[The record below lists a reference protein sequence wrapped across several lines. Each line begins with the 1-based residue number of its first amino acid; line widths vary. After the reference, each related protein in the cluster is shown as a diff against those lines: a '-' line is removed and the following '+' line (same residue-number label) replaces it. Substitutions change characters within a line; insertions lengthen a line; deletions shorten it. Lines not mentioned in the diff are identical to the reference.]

1 MKMRPLTQTVEVPA
15 SPSSRHSIL
24 KRSKSQAEEQLAA
37 VRKKQK
43 QTLHEKDKERQA
55 VRDKVA
61 RLKALRLAKETSKS
75 NDNGS

>member
-1 MKMRPLTQTVEVPA
+1 MKLRSPIQTIEVPA
-15 SPSSRHSIL
+15 SLSSRHSIL

-43 QTLHEKDKERQA
+43 QTLYENDKDRQA

-61 RLKALRLAKETSKS
+61 RLKALRLAKETSES
-75 NDNGS
+75 NENGS

>member
-1 MKMRPLTQTVEVPA
+1 
-15 SPSSRHSIL
+15 L

-43 QTLHEKDKERQA
+43 QTLYENDKDRQA

-61 RLKALRLAKETSKS
+61 RLKALRLAKETSES
-75 NDNGS
+75 NENGS